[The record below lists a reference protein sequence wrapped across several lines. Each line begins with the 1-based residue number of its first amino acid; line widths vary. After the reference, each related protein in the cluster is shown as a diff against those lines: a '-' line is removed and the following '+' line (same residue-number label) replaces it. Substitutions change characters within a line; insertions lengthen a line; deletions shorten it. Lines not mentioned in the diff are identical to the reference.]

1 MVEERYGVH
10 EDEVEIERRRLEML
24 AEARDPRTR
33 RMLDSTGL
41 SPGWRCW
48 ELGAGGGTVSAWLGR
63 RVGPDGTV
71 WSTDVDLQFHRPVL
85 PNVVVEQHDVTRDPV
100 PEAAFDLVH
109 ARAVLQHL
117 PERDQVMETLWD
129 ALVPDGWLV
138 VEDGAFASFA
148 EQSLPEPY
156 ATVHRYVSSGA
167 ISEWRDADYGV
178 RLAGRFRDLGAADID
193 IIGDVWAMRPGEP
206 GGEWWFLAL
215 ERAIPRLV
223 EAGLVSAEDGE
234 YGVGSGSSPR
244 ICHDEHC
251 LDRRARSKTLGIKD
265 LRRQRWNRWIYGTPP
280 PSMMDFP
287 TTISAICGTP
297 SRCSGVS
304 TRFGKA
310 SGMSPATPTY
320 CGCPATQIA
329 SAASPTP
336 SCPQTGHH
344 RLKTIPTLKCSS
356 AWTHQTTPRCASW

>member
-148 EQSLPEPY
+148 EQTLPEPY
-156 ATVHRYVSSGA
+156 ATVHRYASSGA

-193 IIGDVWAMRPGEP
+193 IIGDVWAMRPGES

-223 EAGLVSAEDGE
+223 EAGLVTSEDGDTALAQ
-234 YGVGSGSSPR
+234 V
-244 ICHDEHC
+244 
-251 LDRRARSKTLGIKD
+251 RAPGFVMMSTVSIAVLGRK
-265 LRRQRWNRWIYGTPP
+265 
-280 PSMMDFP
+280 PSE
-287 TTISAICGTP
+287 
-297 SRCSGVS
+297 
-304 TRFGKA
+304 
-310 SGMSPATPTY
+310 
-320 CGCPATQIA
+320 
-329 SAASPTP
+329 
-336 SCPQTGHH
+336 
-344 RLKTIPTLKCSS
+344 
-356 AWTHQTTPRCASW
+356 